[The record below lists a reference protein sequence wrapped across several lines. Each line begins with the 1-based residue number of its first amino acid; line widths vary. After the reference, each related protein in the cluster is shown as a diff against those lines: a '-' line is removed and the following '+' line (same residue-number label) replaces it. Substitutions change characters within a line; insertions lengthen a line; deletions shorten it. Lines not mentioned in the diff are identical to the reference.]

1 MTMIEM
7 PRSFVMQTDLKPQ
20 LELLPGILGK
30 LVILTMFF
38 FFLHV
43 YKGIPIFTLN

>member
-7 PRSFVMQTDLKPQ
+7 PHSFVMQTDLEPQ

-30 LVILTMFF
+30 LLILTMFF
-38 FFLHV
+38 FLHL